1 MRAYKWGWVGGG
13 GAYNWMY
20 SFVYREGGGLK
31 VGEGL
36 IINWKFMVHC

>member
-1 MRAYKWGWVGGG
+1 MGWVGGG
-13 GAYNWMY
+13 LITGCILL
-20 SFVYREGGGLK
+20 FTGRGGLK

>member
-1 MRAYKWGWVGGG
+1 MGVGGG
-13 GAYNWMY
+13 GLITGCILL
-20 SFVYREGGGLK
+20 FTGRGGGLK